1 MVSKETSL
9 FEHYPRKLV
18 RKEKVEGAGF
28 MCALLM
34 PLMCFPR
41 HPLSNYF
48 AKGQEVLSSI
58 SKQPHLPSTIWNLV
72 ISSKSHKEKN
82 IQSKWLLSEE
92 IENNNIFLHNWNI
105 FWSLWK
111 SQTIWRYLL
120 FVQKPSA
127 PNKLISTKQPLF
139 TFALVN
145 FAFFFFDPWKVQTIF
160 CKSGCTL
167 ITD

>member
-1 MVSKETSL
+1 MNVKASTLVFGFKRDFSL
-9 FEHYPRKLV
+9 WTLSSKLV

-72 ISSKSHKEKN
+72 ITSKSHKEKN
-82 IQSKWLLSEE
+82 IQSRASDQF
-92 IENNNIFLHNWNI
+92 ENDNIFLYNWNI
-105 FWSLWK
+105 FHLFGKAKHSEG
-111 SQTIWRYLL
+111 ICYLFKNL
-120 FVQKPSA
+120 LLQI
-127 PNKLISTKQPLF
+127 N
-139 TFALVN
+139 
-145 FAFFFFDPWKVQTIF
+145 
-160 CKSGCTL
+160 
-167 ITD
+167 

>member
-1 MVSKETSL
+1 MLRRLLQFLVSKETSL

-72 ISSKSHKEKN
+72 ITSKRNKEKN
-82 IQSKWLLSEE
+82 IQSRASDQF
-92 IENNNIFLHNWNI
+92 ENDNIFLHNQNFFI
-105 FWSLWK
+105 SLEK
-111 SQTIWRYLL
+111 PNDMKV
-120 FVQKPSA
+120 FVICSK
-127 PNKLISTKQPLF
+127 
-139 TFALVN
+139 TFCS
-145 FAFFFFDPWKVQTIF
+145 K
-160 CKSGCTL
+160 
-167 ITD
+167 

>member
-1 MVSKETSL
+1 
-9 FEHYPRKLV
+9 
-18 RKEKVEGAGF
+18 

-92 IENNNIFLHNWNI
+92 FENNNIFLHNWN
-105 FWSLWK
+105 
-111 SQTIWRYLL
+111 
-120 FVQKPSA
+120 
-127 PNKLISTKQPLF
+127 
-139 TFALVN
+139 
-145 FAFFFFDPWKVQTIF
+145 FFDLFEKAKQSEGICYLF
-160 CKSGCTL
+160 KNL
-167 ITD
+167 LLQIN